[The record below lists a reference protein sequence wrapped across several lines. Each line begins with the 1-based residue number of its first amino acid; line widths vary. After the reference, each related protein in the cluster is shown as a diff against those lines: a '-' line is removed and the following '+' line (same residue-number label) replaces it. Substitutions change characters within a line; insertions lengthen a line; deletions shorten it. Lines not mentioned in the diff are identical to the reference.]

1 MMSETSKPSL
11 YLLRGDDQSKIKE
24 ILAGFQAGLGDPS
37 MADLNTVRLNGDTLS
52 FEALQA
58 DALTIPFLTD
68 RRLIIVENARAF
80 LTKAG
85 KDSPEKY
92 LDLFTTLPASSA
104 LVFVVE
110 DQVSKRRGERNWE
123 NHKSYA
129 WAMKWIEENGK
140 RGIAID
146 CLLPVDEDMP
156 AWIMRKAKELGG
168 AFRPDAAHLL
178 VSYIGNSTL
187 QAGHEV
193 EKLITYVGKTG
204 VVEPDH
210 VTLLTAHEQE
220 GNIFALTDALGERN
234 AVRAMQ
240 EFQLLIE
247 KSDVMELSGMI
258 HRQFRLL
265 IQAREIIDEGGSVQ
279 QIEQELKV
287 LNFVARK
294 LYTQAQRFSLRQLLE
309 IFSRLL
315 NIDEGIKTGGMPG
328 QTAYELLIADLTR

>member
-1 MMSETSKPSL
+1 MAETSKPSL

-24 ILAGFQAGLGDPS
+24 VLAGFQASLGDPS
-37 MADLNTVRLNGDTLS
+37 MADLNTVLINGDTLS

-58 DALTIPFLTD
+58 DALTIPFLAD

-80 LTKAG
+80 LAKGG
-85 KDSPEKY
+85 KDDLEKFI
-92 LDLFTTLPASSA
+92 DLFATLPASSA
-104 LVFVVE
+104 LVFVVD
-110 DQVSKRRGERNWE
+110 DQVSKRRGERSWE
-123 NHKSYA
+123 NQKSYA
-129 WAMKWIEENGK
+129 WLMTWIEENGK
-140 RGIAID
+140 KGIVID
-146 CLLPVDEDMP
+146 CLLPADEDMP
-156 AWIMRKAKELGG
+156 AWILRKAKELGG

-178 VSYIGNSTL
+178 ASYIGNNTL
-187 QAGHEV
+187 QAGHEI
-193 EKLITYVGKTG
+193 EKLITYVGDAG

-234 AVRAMQ
+234 AVKAMQ
-240 EFQLLIE
+240 EFQLLTE

-279 QIEQELKV
+279 QIEKEMKV
-287 LNFVARK
+287 LNFIARK
-294 LYTQAQRFSLRQLLE
+294 LYIQAQRFTLRQLLD
-309 IFSRLL
+309 IFHRLL
-315 NIDEGIKTGGMPG
+315 DIDEGIKTGGMPG

>member
-1 MMSETSKPSL
+1 M
-11 YLLRGDDQSKIKE
+11 
-24 ILAGFQAGLGDPS
+24 
-37 MADLNTVRLNGDTLS
+37 
-52 FEALQA
+52 
-58 DALTIPFLTD
+58 PFLAD
-68 RRLIIVENARAF
+68 RRLVIVENARSLLA
-80 LTKAG
+80 KAG
-85 KDSPEKY
+85 KDASEKY
-92 LDLFTTLPASSA
+92 LDLFATLPVSSA
-104 LVFVVE
+104 LVLVVD

-129 WAMKWIEENGK
+129 WVTKWIEENSK
-140 RGIAID
+140 KGIIID

-178 VSYIGNSTL
+178 VSYIGNNTL
-187 QAGHEV
+187 QAAHEI
-193 EKLITYVGKTG
+193 EKLITYVGAAG

-240 EFQLLIE
+240 EFQLLTE

-279 QIEQELKV
+279 QIEKELKM
-287 LNFVARK
+287 LNFIARK
-294 LYTQAQRFSLRQLLE
+294 LYTQAQRFNLRQLLE
-309 IFSRLL
+309 IYSRLL
-315 NIDEGIKTGGMPG
+315 DIDEGIKTGGMPG

>member
-1 MMSETSKPSL
+1 MAEASKPSL
-11 YLLRGDDQSKIKE
+11 YLLRGDDQSKINE
-24 ILAGFQAGLGDPS
+24 ILAGFQTGLGDPS
-37 MADLNTVRLNGDTLS
+37 MADLNTIQLNGESLN

-58 DALTIPFLTD
+58 DALTMPFLTD
-68 RRLIIVENARAF
+68 RRLVIVENARSLLA
-80 LTKAG
+80 KAG
-85 KDSPEKY
+85 KDVSEKY
-92 LDLFTTLPASSA
+92 LDLFATLPVSSA
-104 LVFVVE
+104 LVLVVD

-129 WAMKWIEENGK
+129 WVTKWIEENGK
-140 RGIAID
+140 KGIIID

-178 VSYIGNSTL
+178 VSYIGNNTL
-187 QAGHEV
+187 QAAHEI
-193 EKLITYVGKTG
+193 EKLITYVGAAG

-240 EFQLLIE
+240 EFQLLTE

-279 QIEQELKV
+279 QIEKELKM
-287 LNFVARK
+287 LNFIARK
-294 LYTQAQRFSLRQLLE
+294 LYTQAQRFNLRQLLE
-309 IFSRLL
+309 IYSRLL
-315 NIDEGIKTGGMPG
+315 DIDEGIKTGGMPG

>member
-1 MMSETSKPSL
+1 M
-11 YLLRGDDQSKIKE
+11 
-24 ILAGFQAGLGDPS
+24 
-37 MADLNTVRLNGDTLS
+37 
-52 FEALQA
+52 
-58 DALTIPFLTD
+58 
-68 RRLIIVENARAF
+68 
-80 LTKAG
+80 
-85 KDSPEKY
+85 
-92 LDLFTTLPASSA
+92 
-104 LVFVVE
+104 
-110 DQVSKRRGERNWE
+110 
-123 NHKSYA
+123 
-129 WAMKWIEENGK
+129 
-140 RGIAID
+140 
-146 CLLPVDEDMP
+146 
-156 AWIMRKAKELGG
+156 
-168 AFRPDAAHLL
+168 
-178 VSYIGNSTL
+178 
-187 QAGHEV
+187 
-193 EKLITYVGKTG
+193 
-204 VVEPDH
+204 VEPDH

>member
-1 MMSETSKPSL
+1 MAEASKPSL
-11 YLLRGDDQSKIKE
+11 YLLRGDDQSKINE
-24 ILAGFQAGLGDPS
+24 ILAGFQTGLGDPS
-37 MADLNTVRLNGDTLS
+37 MADLNTIRLNGESLN

-58 DALTIPFLTD
+58 DALTMPFLAD
-68 RRLIIVENARAF
+68 RRLVIVENARSLLA
-80 LTKAG
+80 KAG
-85 KDSPEKY
+85 KDASEKY
-92 LDLFTTLPASSA
+92 LDLFATLPVSSA
-104 LVFVVE
+104 LVLVVD

-129 WAMKWIEENGK
+129 WVTKWIEENGK
-140 RGIAID
+140 KGIIID

-178 VSYIGNSTL
+178 VSYIGNNTL
-187 QAGHEV
+187 QAAHEI
-193 EKLITYVGKTG
+193 EKLITYVGAAG

-240 EFQLLIE
+240 EFQLLTE

-279 QIEQELKV
+279 QIEKELKM
-287 LNFVARK
+287 LNFIARK

-309 IFSRLL
+309 IYSQLL
-315 NIDEGIKTGGMPG
+315 DIDEGIKTGGMPG

>member
-1 MMSETSKPSL
+1 
-11 YLLRGDDQSKIKE
+11 
-24 ILAGFQAGLGDPS
+24 
-37 MADLNTVRLNGDTLS
+37 MAELNTIWLNGENLS

-58 DALTIPFLTD
+58 DALTIPFLAD

-80 LTKAG
+80 LAKAG
-85 KDSPEKY
+85 KDSAEKY
-92 LDLFTTLPASSA
+92 LDLFASLPESSA
-104 LVFVVE
+104 LVFVVD

-123 NHKSYA
+123 NQKSYF
-129 WAMKWIEENGK
+129 WVTKWIEENGK
-140 RGIAID
+140 KGIVID
-146 CLLPVDEDMP
+146 CQLPVDEDMP

-178 VSYIGNSTL
+178 VSYIGNNTL

-193 EKLITYVGKTG
+193 EKLITYVGEAG

-279 QIEQELKV
+279 QIENEMKV
-287 LNFVARK
+287 LNFIARK
-294 LYTQAQRFSLRQLLE
+294 LYTQAQRFSLRQLLD

-315 NIDEGIKTGGMPG
+315 DIDEGIKTGGMPG
-328 QTAYELLIADLTR
+328 QTAYELLIADLTH

>member
-1 MMSETSKPSL
+1 MTESSKPSL
-11 YLLRGDDQSKIKE
+11 YLLRGDDEVRIKE
-24 ILAGFQAGLGDPS
+24 ILSGFQSGLGDAS
-37 MADLNTVRLNGDTLS
+37 MADLNTVRLNGEGLS

-68 RRLIIVENARAF
+68 RRLVIVENARTM

-85 KDSPEKY
+85 KDSAEKY
-92 LDLFTTLPASSA
+92 INLFTTLPESSA
-104 LVFVVE
+104 LVFVVD
-110 DQVSKRRGERNWE
+110 DQLGKRRGERSWE
-123 NHKSYA
+123 NQKSYA
-129 WAMKWIEENGK
+129 WVTKWIEENAK
-140 RGIAID
+140 RGLIID

-168 AFRPDAAHLL
+168 AFRPDAAHMLA
-178 VSYIGNSTL
+178 SYIGNNTL

-193 EKLITYVGKTG
+193 EKLITYVGSAG

-220 GNIFALTDALGERN
+220 GSIFALTDALGERN
-234 AVRAMQ
+234 AVKAMQ
-240 EFQLLIE
+240 EFQLLTE

-258 HRQFRLL
+258 HRQSRLL

-279 QIEQELKV
+279 QIEKELKV
-287 LNFVARK
+287 LNFIARK
-294 LYTQAQRFSLRQLLE
+294 LYTQAQRFSLRQLLD

-315 NIDEGIKTGGMPG
+315 EIDEGIKTGGMPG

>member
-1 MMSETSKPSL
+1 
-11 YLLRGDDQSKIKE
+11 LL
-24 ILAGFQAGLGDPS
+24 A
-37 MADLNTVRLNGDTLS
+37 
-52 FEALQA
+52 
-58 DALTIPFLTD
+58 
-68 RRLIIVENARAF
+68 
-80 LTKAG
+80 KAG
-85 KDSPEKY
+85 KDASEKY
-92 LDLFTTLPASSA
+92 LDLFATLPVSSA
-104 LVFVVE
+104 LVLVVD

-129 WAMKWIEENGK
+129 WVTKWIEDNGK
-140 RGIAID
+140 KGIIID

-178 VSYIGNSTL
+178 VSYIGNNTL
-187 QAGHEV
+187 QAAHEI
-193 EKLITYVGKTG
+193 EKLITYVGAAG

-240 EFQLLIE
+240 EFQLLTE

-279 QIEQELKV
+279 QIEKELKM
-287 LNFVARK
+287 LNFIARK
-294 LYTQAQRFSLRQLLE
+294 LYTQAQRFNLRQLLE
-309 IFSRLL
+309 IYSRLL
-315 NIDEGIKTGGMPG
+315 DIDEGIKTGGMPG

>member
-1 MMSETSKPSL
+1 MAETSKPSL

-24 ILAGFQAGLGDPS
+24 VLDGFQAGLGDPS
-37 MADLNTVRLNGDTLS
+37 MADLNTIRLNGETLS
-52 FEALQA
+52 FETLQA

-68 RRLIIVENARAF
+68 RRLIVVENARPMLA
-80 LTKAG
+80 KAG
-85 KDSPEKY
+85 KDASEKY
-92 LDLFTTLPASSA
+92 IELYESLPVSSA
-104 LVFVVE
+104 LVFVVD
-110 DQVSKRRGERNWE
+110 DQISKKRGERSWE
-123 NHKSYA
+123 NQKSYA
-129 WAMKWIEENGK
+129 WVIKWIEENRTK
-140 RGIAID
+140 GIVID

-178 VSYIGNSTL
+178 VSYIGNNTL

-193 EKLITYVGKTG
+193 EKLITYVGSAA

-279 QIEQELKV
+279 QIEKELKV
-287 LNFVARK
+287 LNFIARK
-294 LYTQAQRFSLRQLLE
+294 LYTQAQRFNLRQLLD

-315 NIDEGIKTGGMPG
+315 VIDEGIKTGGMPG

>member
-1 MMSETSKPSL
+1 MAESSKPSL
-11 YLLRGDDQSKIKE
+11 YLLRGDDTVRIKQ

-37 MADLNTVRLNGDTLS
+37 MADLNTVRLNGELLN

-58 DALTIPFLTD
+58 DALTIPFLAE
-68 RRLIIVENARAF
+68 RRLVIVEDARPF
-80 LTKAG
+80 LSKAG
-85 KDSPEKY
+85 KDSPGRFLE
-92 LDLFTTLPASSA
+92 LFSMLPESTA

-110 DQVSKRRGERNWE
+110 DQLGKRRGERNWE
-123 NHKSYA
+123 NQKSYA
-129 WAMKWIEENGK
+129 WITRWIEENNTK
-140 RGIAID
+140 GIVID
-146 CLLPVDEDMP
+146 ALLPVDDDMP

-168 AFRPDAAHLL
+168 TFRPDAAHLL
-178 VSYIGNSTL
+178 ASYIGNNTL
-187 QAGHEV
+187 QAEHEI
-193 EKLITYVGKTG
+193 EKLIVYVGDAG

-220 GNIFALTDALGERN
+220 GNIFALTDALGERD
-234 AVRAMQ
+234 AVKAMQ
-240 EFQLLIE
+240 EFQLLTE

-279 QIEQELKV
+279 QIEKELKV

-294 LYTQAQRFSLRQLLE
+294 LYTQAQRFSLHQLLDV
-309 IFSRLL
+309 FSRLL
-315 NIDEGIKTGGMPG
+315 EIDEGIKTGGMPG

>member
-1 MMSETSKPSL
+1 MAEASKPSL

-37 MADLNTVRLNGDTLS
+37 TADLNTIRLNGEVLN

-58 DALTIPFLTD
+58 DALTMPFLAD
-68 RRLIIVENARAF
+68 RRLVIVENARSLLA
-80 LTKAG
+80 KAG
-85 KDSPEKY
+85 KDASERY
-92 LDLFTTLPASSA
+92 LDLFATLRVSSA
-104 LVFVVE
+104 LVFVVD

-123 NHKSYA
+123 NQKSYT
-129 WAMKWIEENGK
+129 WVTKWIEENGK
-140 RGIAID
+140 KGIVID

-156 AWIMRKAKELGG
+156 AWIMRKAKDLGG

-178 VSYIGNSTL
+178 VSYIGNNTL
-187 QAGHEV
+187 QAGQEV
-193 EKLITYVGKTG
+193 EKLITYVGESG
-204 VVEPDH
+204 VVDPDH

-220 GNIFALTDALGERN
+220 GNIFSLTDALGERN
-234 AVRAMQ
+234 AVKAMQ
-240 EFQLLIE
+240 EFRLLTE

-279 QIEQELKV
+279 QMEKELKV

-294 LYTQAQRFSLRQLLE
+294 LYTQAQRFSMRQLVE

-315 NIDEGIKTGGMPG
+315 DIDEGIKTGGMPG